1 MKYIF
6 FYYLIF
12 AFITFFI
19 NSECDKKNMF
29 VCVVHVRVLRVREYT
44 IYTAIFK
51 LSPLNDYPTRKTN
64 ITSVKSQKIHEISI
78 YRTITICFLIK

>member
-1 MKYIF
+1 
-6 FYYLIF
+6 
-12 AFITFFI
+12 
-19 NSECDKKNMF
+19 MF